1 MAEQIPDFYYFSSYR
16 VSDYY
21 AWVAIKEGAIHRA
34 YSTIQDEVAVD
45 MGEQTI
51 EEKNLNFNFIK
62 NNDDYDL
69 FIKNEEN
76 GDEQDLRFVDEEDV
90 ISIATAWS
98 INPLLLDSESQSK
111 DLGTVGKIEQVV
123 IFD

>member
-1 MAEQIPDFYYFSSYR
+1 MGKQIPDFYYFSSYR

-21 AWVAIKEGAIHRA
+21 AWVAAKEGAIQRA
-34 YSTIQDEVAVD
+34 YSTIQAEVAVD
-45 MGEQTI
+45 IGEQTI
-51 EEKNLNFNFIK
+51 EEKNLNFNFVK
-62 NNDDYDL
+62 NDDDYDL
-69 FIKNEEN
+69 FTKNDEN

-98 INPLLLDSESQSK
+98 INPLDLDSEPHSK